1 MLLAMVAAASAI
13 FAAAVIGRPIT
24 NEQRIAASAKA
35 VEVRTKRAALRRQ
48 LKESKV
54 TFTEVLSVAD
64 SDDIVSGMRV
74 VTILESL
81 PGIGKIKASAL
92 METCDIALSRRMKG
106 LGSTQTQ
113 KLKAALN
120 GRAS

>member
-1 MLLAMVAAASAI
+1 M
-13 FAAAVIGRPIT
+13 AVPVLT

-35 VEVRTKRAALRRQ
+35 VEIRTKRAAVRRQ

-54 TFTEVLSVAD
+54 SFAEVLSVAD
-64 SDDIVSGMRV
+64 SDDVVSGMRV

-81 PGIGKIKASAL
+81 PGIGKIKASSL
-92 METCDIALSRRMKG
+92 MESCDIAMSRRMKG
-106 LGSTQTQ
+106 LGSSQAQ
-113 KLKAALN
+113 KLKSALN

>member
-1 MLLAMVAAASAI
+1 VA
-13 FAAAVIGRPIT
+13 VPVLT

-35 VEVRTKRAALRRQ
+35 VQVRTKRAELRRQ
-48 LKESKV
+48 LKESKIS
-54 TFTEVLSVAD
+54 FNEVLSVSD
-64 SDDIVSGMRV
+64 SDEIVSGMRV
-74 VTILESL
+74 ITILESL

-106 LGSTQTQ
+106 LGSTQAQ
-113 KLKAALN
+113 KLKSALN

>member
-1 MLLAMVAAASAI
+1 M
-13 FAAAVIGRPIT
+13 AVPVLT

-48 LKESKV
+48 LKDSQV
-54 TFTEVLSVAD
+54 SFSDVLSVSN

-74 VTILESL
+74 LTILESL

-106 LGSTQTQ
+106 LGSAQAQ
-113 KLKAALN
+113 KLKSALN
-120 GRAS
+120 GRAL

>member
-1 MLLAMVAAASAI
+1 M
-13 FAAAVIGRPIT
+13 AVPVLT

-35 VEVRTKRAALRRQ
+35 VEIRTKRAAVRRQ

-54 TFTEVLSVAD
+54 SFAEVLSVAD
-64 SDDIVSGMRV
+64 SDDVVSGMRV

-81 PGIGKIKASAL
+81 PGIGKVKASSL
-92 METCDIALSRRMKG
+92 MESCDIAMSRRMKG
-106 LGSTQTQ
+106 LGSTQAQ
-113 KLKAALN
+113 KLKSALN